1 MGWDAALHECW
12 RAEPVQKSHTELA
25 VRMQGAALGSKT
37 VGNYRPKAK
46 AFIDFCD
53 SEGPQRL
60 PAEEAT
66 VRLYIAHLLAKVI
79 VQAASMQP
87 YLSAINNYHEDMGF
101 PGLAKAQGQSRGW
114 RPCMQVEAAAAAG
127 EERTGLV
134 QLLPHWEQVRDAG
147 LWAQGSPVVMA
158 GQGSYWRM
166 LWELGKLQSAQ
177 ANDWVR
183 EALGKLGSVPQEGG
197 HFSGHSTPMPS
208 TADKVNPLL
217 ISDLLADAC
226 FVVSMLRPAL

>member
-1 MGWDAALHECW
+1 MRTFSSPNPKRAGSLQGDHVEECAPPPKSEEKYKAFWGSPQLAMGWDAALHECW

-66 VRLYIAHLLAKVI
+66 VRLYIAHLLAKV
-79 VQAASMQP
+79 
-87 YLSAINNYHEDMGF
+87 
-101 PGLAKAQGQSRGW
+101 
-114 RPCMQVEAAAAAG
+114 EAAAAAG
-127 EERTGLV
+127 EERTVRTWLPARHVLAVHDCGL
-134 QLLPHWEQVRDAG
+134 QLWPVRDAG

-177 ANDWVR
+177 ANDWLSSAIHIDPTAIPAEHMER
-183 EALGKLGSVPQEGG
+183 YFGWA
-197 HFSGHSTPMPS
+197 TPRWQQQQQQPG
-208 TADKVNPLL
+208 TEQRA
-217 ISDLLADAC
+217 
-226 FVVSMLRPAL
+226 